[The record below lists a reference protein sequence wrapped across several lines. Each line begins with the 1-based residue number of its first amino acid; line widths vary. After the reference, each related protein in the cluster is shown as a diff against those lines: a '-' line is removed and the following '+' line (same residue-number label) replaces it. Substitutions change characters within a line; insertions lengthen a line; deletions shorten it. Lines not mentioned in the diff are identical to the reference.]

1 MIKAE
6 KLTFSYKKN
15 KVLFDSLDLD
25 LHEGRVYGLFGV
37 NGAGKTT
44 LIKLISG
51 LLFPDSGTIKY
62 NETETKLREV
72 ETLKNLF
79 IIPEEFWLPQ
89 ISIENY
95 ISLNS
100 VFYPEFDH
108 NLMEE
113 TLKEFDVL
121 PGQKLH
127 LLSYGQ
133 KKKFLIAFALST
145 KTKLILMDEPTNGLD
160 IPSKS
165 QFRKIMAKTFNED
178 RCILIST
185 HQVRDL
191 SSIIDNV
198 IIVDNGKIRFSEN
211 VEDISKKLLFK
222 HIDKDFNSE
231 YIYSEEVFGGKF
243 AILENNGRES
253 EIDFELLFNAVIKDS
268 IKINKTFGR

>member
-15 KVLFDSLDLD
+15 KILFDSLDLD
-25 LHEGRVYGLFGV
+25 LQEGRVYGLFGV

-51 LLFPDSGTIKY
+51 LLFPNSGTIKF
-62 NETETKLREV
+62 NGLETKLREV
-72 ETLKNLF
+72 ETLKDLF

-89 ISIENY
+89 ISIETY

-100 VFYPEFDH
+100 VFYPNFDLS
-108 NLMEE
+108 LMEE
-113 TLKEFDVL
+113 ILKEFDVL

-145 KTKLILMDEPTNGLD
+145 KAKLILMDEPTNGLD

-165 QFRKIMAKTFNED
+165 QFRKIMAKTYNEE

-231 YIYSEEVFGGKF
+231 YLYSEDVFGGKF

-268 IKINKTFGR
+268 LKINKTFGR

>member
-1 MIKAE
+1 MIQIE
-6 KLTFSYKKN
+6 KLTFGYKKN
-15 KVLFDSLDLD
+15 KVLFDGLNLE
-25 LHEGRVYGLFGV
+25 LQKGKVYGLFGV

-44 LIKLISG
+44 LIKQISG
-51 LLFPDSGTIKY
+51 LLFPDSGTIKF
-62 NETETKLREV
+62 NGIETKNREV

-95 ISLNS
+95 ISINA
-100 VFYPEFDH
+100 VFYPEFDFI
-108 NLMEE
+108 LMDEIM
-113 TLKEFDVL
+113 KEFNVL
-121 PGQKLH
+121 PNQKLH

-133 KKKFLIAFALST
+133 KKKFLIAFALAS

-165 QFRKIMAKTFNED
+165 QFRKIMAKSFDED

-191 SSIIDNV
+191 ASIIDNV

-211 VEDISKKLLFK
+211 VEDISNKLLFK
-222 HIDKDFNSE
+222 HIEKDDNSE
-231 YIYSEEVFGGKF
+231 CIYSEEVFGGKF
-243 AILENNGRES
+243 AILENHGRDS
-253 EIDFELLFNAVIKDS
+253 EIDFELLFSAVIKDS
-268 IKINKTFGR
+268 VKINKTFGR